1 MKETVEGVLG
11 MEKPRLG
18 VVFFAAR
25 WFEEVVLHNEA
36 SASEFERFLRED
48 RARIV
53 DRLSETCHVVECSLV
68 TSREKAR
75 EASHKLLSES
85 VDAVLLCF
93 VVWSEDEYL
102 LDLRDIMR
110 IRPTILWTYTPYK
123 AAPEH
128 MDVMTLFRNSGFVAS
143 FESFGV
149 LKRMGIETFQVTGS
163 VAHEEPV
170 DRIGCI
176 ARAARVR
183 AQLRTARLGVLPY
196 RNDQMIVTYVDELG
210 LYTDIGPSV
219 AYISVLQLKK
229 ASEAV
234 DETDVADLVAW
245 VKKYCRIDRRITDE
259 NLAASSRVSLG
270 MAKIMEEHGLDGL
283 ALSDLNP
290 ELHDVVGLR
299 PCIYP
304 ETLANSRSVVGNEG
318 DLGGTTAML
327 MLQRLTGNPVM
338 FTEIFVYDR
347 DSNVVVAGHAGPSN
361 HRLADETAPVSVTP
375 DYELMDSGSSLSGV
389 WVEFVGKP
397 GRVTMV
403 NFICGR
409 DGFQLTVLGGES
421 LGKKL
426 RIDGYPHMA
435 IRLDPAVEEFIR
447 SNGEHGVSHHW
458 AVVHGDV
465 RDEMEHLAAMLG
477 CPCIRL

>member
-1 MKETVEGVLG
+1 MKE
-11 MEKPRLG
+11 KPKLG

-25 WFEEVVLHNEA
+25 WFEEVVLQNEE
-36 SASEFERFLRED
+36 STGEFESFLKED
-48 RARIV
+48 RARIME
-53 DRLSETCHVVECSLV
+53 RLSSDCQPVECPLV
-68 TSREKAR
+68 TSRAKAR
-75 EASHKLLSES
+75 EAAHMLLVED

-102 LDLRDIMR
+102 LDMRDAMLV
-110 IRPTILWTYTPYK
+110 RPTILWTYTPYEK
-123 AAPEH
+123 APGH

-149 LKRMGIETFQVTGS
+149 LKRMGISAFKVTGS
-163 VAHEEPV
+163 VLSDEPIN
-170 DRIGCI
+170 RIGGL
-176 ARAARVR
+176 ARAAQARK
-183 AQLRTARLGVLPY
+183 QLRTARLGVLPY

-219 AYISVLQLKK
+219 EYISVLQLKN
-229 ASEAV
+229 ASES
-234 DETDVADLVAW
+234 VAEAEVAGLVSW
-245 VKKYCRIDRRITDE
+245 VKKYCRIDKRITDD
-259 NLAASSRVSLG
+259 NLASSARVSLG
-270 MAKIMEEHGLDGL
+270 MAALMEEYNIDGL
-283 ALSDLNP
+283 ALSDLNL
-290 ELHDVVGLR
+290 ELHSVVGLR

-304 ETLANSRSVVGNEG
+304 ESLVHSRRVVGNEG

-327 MLQRLTGNPVM
+327 MLERLAGNPVM
-338 FTEIFVYDR
+338 FTEIFNYDR
-347 DSNVVVAGHAGPSN
+347 EDNVVVAGHAGPSN
-361 HRLADETAPVSVTP
+361 HTLADESAPVTITP
-375 DYELMDSGSSLSGV
+375 DYEMMESGTELLGV

-403 NFICGR
+403 NFIGVSG
-409 DGFQLTVLGGES
+409 GFQLTVLGGES

-435 IRLDPAVEEFIR
+435 IRIDPDVEEFIR

-458 AVVHGDV
+458 AVVYGDV
-465 RDEMEHLAAMLG
+465 RDEVEYLAAMLD

>member
-1 MKETVEGVLG
+1 MKA
-11 MEKPRLG
+11 KPENRGKPKLG

-25 WFEEVVLHNEA
+25 WFEEVVLGNED
-36 SASEFERFLRED
+36 SAIEFESFLKED
-48 RARIV
+48 RSRII
-53 DRLSETCHVVECSLV
+53 DRLSAECHPVECPLV
-68 TSREKAR
+68 SSRAKAR
-75 EASHKLLSES
+75 EAVNMLLSED

-93 VVWSEDEYL
+93 VVWAEDEYL
-102 LDLRDIMR
+102 LDMRDAML
-110 IRPTILWTYTPYK
+110 IRPTILWTYTPYGK
-123 AAPEH
+123 APEH

-149 LKRMGIETFQVTGS
+149 LKRMGISTYQVTGS
-163 VAHEEPV
+163 VVEDGPINK
-170 DRIGCI
+170 IGCI
-176 ARAARVR
+176 ARAAQVR
-183 AQLRTARLGVLPY
+183 QQLRTARLGVLPY

-219 AYISVLQLKK
+219 EYISVLQLKN
-229 ASEAV
+229 ASASIA
-234 DETDVADLVAW
+234 ETEVSELVAR
-245 VKKYCRIDRRITDE
+245 VKKHCRIDKRITDE
-259 NLAASSRVSLG
+259 NLARSARVSLG
-270 MAKIMEEHGLDGL
+270 MAALMKEYGIDGL

-290 ELHDVVGLR
+290 ELHEVVGLR
-299 PCIYP
+299 PCLYP
-304 ETLANSRSVVGNEG
+304 ESLVNSRKVVGNEG

-327 MLQRLTGNPVM
+327 MLERITGNPVM
-338 FTEIFVYDR
+338 FTEIFIYDR
-347 DSNVVVAGHAGPSN
+347 EDNVVVAGHAGPSN
-361 HRLADETAPVSVTP
+361 HTLADESAPVTITP
-375 DYELMDSGSSLSGV
+375 DYELMDAGAELTGV

-403 NFICGR
+403 NFISVS

-421 LGKKL
+421 QGKKL

-435 IRLDPAVEEFIR
+435 IRIDPPVEEFIR

-465 RDEMEHLAAMLG
+465 RDEIEYLAAMLK